1 MVSINPKQ
9 SVEMFH
15 LILLSHLGRK
25 LDKQKWALKGGCN
38 LRFFFRSPRYSDDMD
53 LDVQGLPVDVLRDKV
68 NSILSGKP
76 LKTIL
81 EVRGIA
87 IEHVTEHKQTE
98 TTQRW
103 KFGLMV
109 PGLEQP
115 VPTKVE
121 FSRRGLEAGSVF
133 ETVSPEIVRFYE
145 LPPLMANHYPA
156 SVVWRQKIGAI
167 LHRATSQSR
176 DVFDLHLLLEAGL
189 KSTDGF
195 TFDRKHDIAQVKENI
210 LAMDFG
216 QFKSQVLSYLDPE
229 LELPYDS
236 EETWD
241 ALRWRI
247 IEALG
252 EGTS

>member
-1 MVSINPKQ
+1 MLSLNPKQ
-9 SVEMFH
+9 SVEVFH

-53 LDVQGLPVDVLRDKV
+53 LDVQGVPVDALREKV

-103 KFGLMV
+103 KFGLIV

-115 VPTKVE
+115 VPTKIE
-121 FSRRGLEAGSVF
+121 FSRRGLETGSVF
-133 ETVSPEIVRFYE
+133 EPVSPEIVRFYE
-145 LPPLMANHYPA
+145 LAPLMANHYPA
-156 SVVWRQKIGAI
+156 PIVWRQKIGAI
-167 LHRATSQSR
+167 LSRTTSQAR
-176 DVFDLHLLLEAGL
+176 DVFDLYLLLEAGL
-189 KSTDGF
+189 KPAAALTRDKEP
-195 TFDRKHDIAQVKENI
+195 DVAQVKEGV
-210 LAMDFG
+210 LTVDFG
-216 QFKSQVLSYLDPE
+216 QFKSQVVSYLEPDLQPH
-229 LELPYDS
+229 YDS

-241 ALRWRI
+241 AMRWRI

-252 EGTS
+252 EGPS

>member
-1 MVSINPKQ
+1 MESLNPRQ
-9 SVEMFH
+9 SVEIFH

-53 LDVQGLPVDVLRDKV
+53 LDVQDVPVDVLREKV

-76 LKTIL
+76 FKTIL

-87 IEHVTEHKQTE
+87 IEHVTEHEQTE

-103 KFGLMV
+103 KFGLKV
-109 PGLEQP
+109 PGLDEP
-115 VPTKVE
+115 IPTKIE

-133 ETVSPEIVRFYE
+133 EPISLEIVRLYE

-156 SVVWRQKIGAI
+156 PVVWRQKTGAI
-167 LHRATSQSR
+167 LHRATTQAR

-189 KSTDGF
+189 NPADAITRDKKPDV
-195 TFDRKHDIAQVKENI
+195 AQIKENV
-210 LAMDFG
+210 LAVDFG
-216 QFKSQVLSYLDPE
+216 QFRSQMVSYLEPD
-229 LELPYDS
+229 LQSHYDS

-241 ALRWRI
+241 AMRWRV

-252 EGTS
+252 EEHS

>member
-1 MVSINPKQ
+1 MVFINPKQ
-9 SVEMFH
+9 AVELFH

-25 LDKQKWALKGGCN
+25 LDKQKMALKGGCN

-53 LDVQGLPVDVLRDKV
+53 LDVQGITVDVLRDKV
-68 NSILSGKP
+68 QAIISGKP
-76 LKTIL
+76 FRTIL
-81 EVRGIA
+81 EIRGIA
-87 IEHVTEHKQTE
+87 IEHVTEHKQIE

-109 PGLEQP
+109 PGLDQP

-121 FSRRGLEAGSVF
+121 FSRRGLETGSLF
-133 ETVSPEIVRFYE
+133 EAVSPEIVRFYE

-167 LHRATSQSR
+167 LFRATSQAR
-176 DVFDLHLLLEAGL
+176 DVFDLHLLLDAGL
-189 KSTDGF
+189 KPADGF
-195 TFDRKHDIAQVKENI
+195 PMDRKHDLTQAKENI

-236 EETWD
+236 EEAWD
-241 ALRWRI
+241 AMRWRI

-252 EGTS
+252 EGTP